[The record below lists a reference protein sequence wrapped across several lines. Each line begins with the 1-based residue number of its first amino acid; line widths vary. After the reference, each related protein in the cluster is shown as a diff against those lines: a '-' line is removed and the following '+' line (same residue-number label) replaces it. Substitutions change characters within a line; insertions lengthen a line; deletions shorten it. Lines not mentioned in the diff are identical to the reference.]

1 VCISVSYEFLRL
13 GPLRTFHNPVSPWQA
28 TWNLQMKSKRYL
40 HHNWSLKDVLG
51 AWWAPY
57 GPMQI
62 EYRWLHKDCLNRERD
77 ESQSVR
83 YGDQLTWPNVYLRAR
98 WAPYGPL
105 LDTVEPS
112 SGWWWH
118 TTFLIQKMTI
128 YLTEVWRPLDEP
140 NVYLR
145 ARRAPYGPLQSLT
158 FDHTHDDREIE
169 TVPEYCSLRARWGVM
184 PSLTSI

>member
-1 VCISVSYEFLRL
+1 VCISVSYEFQIL
-13 GPLRTFHNPVSPWQA
+13 GPLRTFRSKSVQLTSST
-28 TWNLQMKSKRYL
+28 TWNLPMKSKRYP

-62 EYRWLHKDCLNRERD
+62 ECRWLHKDCLNREREMRD

-83 YGDQLTWPNVYLRAR
+83 YGDPLTWPNVYLRAR
-98 WAPYGPL
+98 RAPYGPL
-105 LDTVEPS
+105 LDTVETS

-118 TTFLIQKMTI
+118 TPFLIQKMTR

-145 ARRAPYGPLQSLT
+145 ARWAPYGPLQSLT
-158 FDHTHDDREIE
+158 LDHTHDDREIE
-169 TVPEYCSLRARWGVM
+169 TVPE
-184 PSLTSI
+184 